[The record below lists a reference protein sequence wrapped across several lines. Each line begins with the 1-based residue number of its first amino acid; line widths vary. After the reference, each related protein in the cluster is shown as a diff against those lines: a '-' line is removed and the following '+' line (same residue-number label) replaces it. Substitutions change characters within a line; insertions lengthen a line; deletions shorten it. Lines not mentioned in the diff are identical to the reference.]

1 MAPTLVIVC
10 FRCGGLLLAQAEQ
23 KTRSCPYCGGTV
35 YVQKAKRLA
44 SANSAAEASQIL
56 RRLKSAEATNR

>member
-10 FRCGGLLLAQAEQ
+10 FRCGGLLLAQTEQ

-56 RRLKSAEATNR
+56 RRLKSAEATKR